1 MKKVAI
7 NGFGRIGRCI
17 LRAWLARR
25 QELDFEIVAINDL
38 ADLNINVHLLKYDSN
53 YGPLCEDVEVEN
65 DKIIVGD
72 HPIICLKQAA
82 PESINWRSLSVDVV
96 LECTGAFT
104 KRNLAAKHLEGGA
117 KKVIVS
123 APCDEADETIVFGVN
138 HSDYNPDSHHI
149 ISCASCTTNCLAPIV
164 YVLDKVFGVERGL
177 MTTVHAYTNDQR
189 ILDLVHKDLR
199 RARAA
204 GMSIIPTTTGAA
216 RTVGKVLK
224 HLKGKIDGFA
234 LRVPVPVVSVVDFV
248 ATLSTA
254 AATKEQVNNA
264 LRDYSETQLKGILA
278 VTTEELVSTDFKGRT
293 ESSIVD
299 LNLTQVIDN
308 NFVKVVAWYD
318 NEYGFSN
325 RMLDLTELVC
335 KTA

>member
-1 MKKVAI
+1 
-7 NGFGRIGRCI
+7 
-17 LRAWLARR
+17 
-25 QELDFEIVAINDL
+25 
-38 ADLNINVHLLKYDSN
+38 
-53 YGPLCEDVEVEN
+53 
-65 DKIIVGD
+65 
-72 HPIICLKQAA
+72 
-82 PESINWRSLSVDVV
+82 
-96 LECTGAFT
+96 
-104 KRNLAAKHLEGGA
+104 
-117 KKVIVS
+117 
-123 APCDEADETIVFGVN
+123 
-138 HSDYNPDSHHI
+138 
-149 ISCASCTTNCLAPIV
+149 
-164 YVLDKVFGVERGL
+164 
-177 MTTVHAYTNDQR
+177 
-189 ILDLVHKDLR
+189 
-199 RARAA
+199 
-204 GMSIIPTTTGAA
+204 
-216 RTVGKVLK
+216 
-224 HLKGKIDGFA
+224 

-325 RMLDLTELVC
+325 RVLDLTELVC